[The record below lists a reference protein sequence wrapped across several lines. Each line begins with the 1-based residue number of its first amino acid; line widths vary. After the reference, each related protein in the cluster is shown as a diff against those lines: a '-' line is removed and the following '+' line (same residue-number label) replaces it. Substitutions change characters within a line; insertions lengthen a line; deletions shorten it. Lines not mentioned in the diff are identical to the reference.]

1 MLLYTLV
8 SHFSYKF
15 VYHRSQML
23 NSNGR
28 IFFFVSLLFAFSQ
41 ATAGQ
46 AVSLYDVEV
55 LVTDES
61 ADTRWRVF
69 KEGLDEVFVR
79 ISGDSIVMD
88 KLKRPPAS
96 RYVKQYSYDPVEN
109 PESKEA
115 GELLSH
121 RIKIQYNGSAMEQ
134 YLRDNG
140 YPVWGQHR
148 TEVVI
153 WMAIRDGRNEYVLK
167 DTDNSL
173 LKTSAQQALHR
184 RGVPDRWPLFDYKDR
199 KILKI
204 ADIRG
209 GFKDPVAKAS
219 KRYSRGPAL
228 TGSLIW
234 NGSKWQSSW
243 SLLMESG
250 NRHWSIEDANYNVL
264 INKAVDQAADA
275 MGIVFA
281 IHGLSDNQK
290 LARIQLDIQE
300 VKSIDAYRKLENY
313 LRDLSA
319 VEMAIPLEVDG
330 QSAIFEIT
338 LRSSEGD
345 FLNLVKNDAELVEVK
360 PVVKDVP
367 PVSEQDTAMLPD
379 TEPGAVAGV
388 DTGAE
393 NTPESRSDNQSDK
406 IKPIPVYYYKYLN

>member
-1 MLLYTLV
+1 
-8 SHFSYKF
+8 
-15 VYHRSQML
+15 ML
-23 NSNGR
+23 NSNGK
-28 IFFFVSLLFAFSQ
+28 ILFFVSLLLACSQ
-41 ATAGQ
+41 VLAGQ
-46 AVSLYDVEV
+46 VVSLYDVELPV
-55 LVTDES
+55 VDES

-69 KEGLDEVFVR
+69 NEGLDEVFVR

-109 PESKEA
+109 PASNKD

-121 RIKIQYNGSAMEQ
+121 RIKIQYNGSAMET
-134 YLRDNG
+134 YLRENG
-140 YPVWGQHR
+140 YPVWGEHR
-148 TEVVI
+148 AEIVV
-153 WMAIRDGRNEYVLK
+153 WMAIRDGRSEYVLK

-184 RGVPDRWPLFDYKDR
+184 RGIPGRWPLFDNKDK
-199 KILKI
+199 KILKV

-234 NGSKWQSSW
+234 SGSKWQSSW
-243 SLLMESG
+243 SLLMENG
-250 NRHWSIEDANYNVL
+250 NRHWSIEGADYNVL

-281 IHGLSDNQK
+281 IHGVGDNQK
-290 LARIQLDIQE
+290 LARIHLDIQE
-300 VKSIDAYRKLENY
+300 VKSIDAYRRLESY

-319 VEMAIPLEVDG
+319 VEMVKPLKVDG
-330 QSAIFEIT
+330 QSAMFEIT

-360 PVVKDVP
+360 PVRNQEDTQPAVPDVT
-367 PVSEQDTAMLPD
+367 PVDGQDPGLLPGTTTGVLVGSD
-379 TEPGAVAGV
+379 AEAEP
-388 DTGAE
+388 E
-393 NTPESRSDNQSDK
+393 NTAETQLDKQSQ
-406 IKPIPVYYYKYLN
+406 PIPVFYYKYLN

>member
-1 MLLYTLV
+1 
-8 SHFSYKF
+8 
-15 VYHRSQML
+15 ML
-23 NSNGR
+23 NSNGK

-41 ATAGQ
+41 AHAGQ

-55 LVTDES
+55 LVADES

-109 PESKEA
+109 PDSKKD

-121 RIKIQYNGSAMEQ
+121 RIKIQYNGSAMEE
-134 YLRDNG
+134 YLRENG
-140 YPVWGQHR
+140 YPVWGEHR
-148 TEVVI
+148 AEVVI

-209 GFKDPVAKAS
+209 GFKDPVVKAS

-250 NRHWSIEDANYNVL
+250 NRHWSIEDADYNVL

-300 VKSIDAYRKLENY
+300 VRSIDAYRKLENY
-313 LRDLSA
+313 LQDLSA
-319 VEMAIPLEVDG
+319 VEVAKPLKVDG

-367 PVSEQDTAMLPD
+367 PVSEQGPAMLPG
-379 TEPGAVAGV
+379 TEPGAVSGV

-393 NTPESRSDNQSDK
+393 NTAESPSDNLSDK

>member
-1 MLLYTLV
+1 
-8 SHFSYKF
+8 
-15 VYHRSQML
+15 
-23 NSNGR
+23 
-28 IFFFVSLLFAFSQ
+28 
-41 ATAGQ
+41 
-46 AVSLYDVEV
+46 
-55 LVTDES
+55 
-61 ADTRWRVF
+61 
-69 KEGLDEVFVR
+69 
-79 ISGDSIVMD
+79 MD

-96 RYVKQYSYDPVEN
+96 RYVKQYSYDPVEK
-109 PESKEA
+109 PESNED
-115 GELLSH
+115 GQLLSH
-121 RIKIQYNGSAMEQ
+121 RIKIQYNGSAMEE
-134 YLRDNG
+134 YLRENG
-140 YPVWGQHR
+140 YPVWGEHR
-148 TEVVI
+148 SEVVI

-173 LKTSAQQALHR
+173 LKASAQQAMHR

-199 KILKI
+199 KILKV

-209 GFKDPVAKAS
+209 GFKDPVVKAS

-250 NRHWSIEDANYNVL
+250 NRHWSIEDADYNVL
-264 INKAVDQAADA
+264 INKAIDQTADA

-281 IHGLSDNQK
+281 IHGVADNQN
-290 LARIQLDIQE
+290 LARVQLDIQD

-319 VEMAIPLEVDG
+319 VEMARPLKVDG

-360 PVVKDVP
+360 PVVKDAP
-367 PVSEQDTAMLPD
+367 PAGGLDPTMLPD
-379 TEPGAVAGV
+379 TKPGVLAGV
-388 DTGAE
+388 NTAAE
-393 NTPESRSDNQSDK
+393 STLESQSDK

>member
-1 MLLYTLV
+1 
-8 SHFSYKF
+8 
-15 VYHRSQML
+15 ML
-23 NSNGR
+23 NSNGK
-28 IFFFVSLLFAFSQ
+28 ILFFVSLLLACSQ
-41 ATAGQ
+41 VLAGQ
-46 AVSLYDVEV
+46 VVSLYDVELPV
-55 LVTDES
+55 VDES

-69 KEGLDEVFVR
+69 NEGLDEVFVR

-109 PESKEA
+109 PASNKD

-121 RIKIQYNGSAMEQ
+121 RIKIQYNGSAMET
-134 YLRDNG
+134 YLRENG
-140 YPVWGQHR
+140 YPVWGEHR
-148 TEVVI
+148 AEIVV

-167 DTDNSL
+167 DTDKSA

-199 KILKI
+199 KILKV

-234 NGSKWQSSW
+234 TGSKWQSSW
-243 SLLMESG
+243 SLLMENG
-250 NRHWSIEDANYNVL
+250 NRHWSIEDADYNVL

-281 IHGLSDNQK
+281 IHGISDNQN

-300 VKSIDAYRKLENY
+300 VKSIQAYRRLENY
-313 LRDLSA
+313 LRELSA
-319 VEMAIPLEVDG
+319 VEMAKPLKVDG
-330 QSAIFEIT
+330 QSAIFEVT

-360 PVVKDVP
+360 PVQNQEKIQPAVRDVTP
-367 PVSEQDTAMLPD
+367 GDGQDPNLLPA
-379 TEPGAVAGV
+379 TTAGV
-388 DTGAE
+388 LAGANGEAETASAAE
-393 NTPESRSDNQSDK
+393 NQLNKQSQ
-406 IKPIPVYYYKYLN
+406 PIPVYYYKYLN

>member
-1 MLLYTLV
+1 
-8 SHFSYKF
+8 
-15 VYHRSQML
+15 ML
-23 NSNGR
+23 NSNGK
-28 IFFFVSLLFAFSQ
+28 IIIFVSLLFAFGQ
-41 ATAGQ
+41 APAGQ

-55 LVTDES
+55 LVADES

-69 KEGLDEVFVR
+69 NEGLDEVFVR

-96 RYVKQYSYDPVEN
+96 RYVKQYSYDPVEK
-109 PESKEA
+109 PESNED
-115 GELLSH
+115 GQLLSH
-121 RIKIQYNGSAMEQ
+121 RIKIQYNGSAMEE
-134 YLRDNG
+134 YLRENG
-140 YPVWGQHR
+140 YPVWGEHR
-148 TEVVI
+148 SEVVI

-173 LKTSAQQALHR
+173 LKASAQQAMHR

-199 KILKI
+199 KILKV

-209 GFKDPVAKAS
+209 GFKDPVVKAS

-243 SLLMESG
+243 SLLMENG
-250 NRHWSIEDANYNVL
+250 NRHWSIEDADYNVL
-264 INKAVDQAADA
+264 INKAIDQTADA

-281 IHGLSDNQK
+281 IHGVADNQN
-290 LARIQLDIQE
+290 LARVQLDIQD

-319 VEMAIPLEVDG
+319 VEMAKPLKVDG

-367 PVSEQDTAMLPD
+367 PAGGQDPTMLPD
-379 TEPGAVAGV
+379 TKPGVLAGV
-388 DTGAE
+388 NTAAE
-393 NTPESRSDNQSDK
+393 STLESQSDK

>member
-1 MLLYTLV
+1 
-8 SHFSYKF
+8 
-15 VYHRSQML
+15 ML
-23 NSNGR
+23 NSNGK

-41 ATAGQ
+41 AHAGQ

-55 LVTDES
+55 LVADES

-109 PESKEA
+109 PDSKKD

-121 RIKIQYNGSAMEQ
+121 RIKIQYNGSAMEE
-134 YLRDNG
+134 YLRENG
-140 YPVWGQHR
+140 YPVWGEHR

-153 WMAIRDGRNEYVLK
+153 WMAIRDGRSEYVLK

-209 GFKDPVAKAS
+209 GFKDPVVKAS

-250 NRHWSIEDANYNVL
+250 NRHWSIEDADYNVL

-300 VKSIDAYRKLENY
+300 VRSIDAYRKLENY
-313 LRDLSA
+313 LQDLSA
-319 VEMAIPLEVDG
+319 VEVAKPLKVDG

-360 PVVKDVP
+360 PVVKDVS
-367 PVSEQDTAMLPD
+367 PVSEQGPAMLPG
-379 TEPGAVAGV
+379 TETGAVSGV
-388 DTGAE
+388 DTGAQ
-393 NTPESRSDNQSDK
+393 NTAESPSDNLSDK

>member
-1 MLLYTLV
+1 
-8 SHFSYKF
+8 
-15 VYHRSQML
+15 ML
-23 NSNGR
+23 NSNGK
-28 IFFFVSLLFAFSQ
+28 IIIFVSLLFAFGQ
-41 ATAGQ
+41 APAGQ

-55 LVTDES
+55 LVADES

-69 KEGLDEVFVR
+69 NEGLDEVFVR

-96 RYVKQYSYDPVEN
+96 RYVKQYSYDPVEK
-109 PESKEA
+109 PESNED
-115 GELLSH
+115 GQLLSH
-121 RIKIQYNGSAMEQ
+121 RIKIQYNGSAMEE
-134 YLRDNG
+134 YLRENG
-140 YPVWGQHR
+140 YPVWGEHR
-148 TEVVI
+148 SEVVI

-173 LKTSAQQALHR
+173 LKASAQQAMHR

-199 KILKI
+199 KILKV

-209 GFKDPVAKAS
+209 GFKDPVVKAS

-243 SLLMESG
+243 SLLMENG
-250 NRHWSIEDANYNVL
+250 NRHWSIEDADYNVL
-264 INKAVDQAADA
+264 INKAIDQTADA

-281 IHGLSDNQK
+281 IHGVADNQN
-290 LARIQLDIQE
+290 LARVQLDIQD

-319 VEMAIPLEVDG
+319 VEMAKPLKVDG

-360 PVVKDVP
+360 PVVKDAP
-367 PVSEQDTAMLPD
+367 PAGGLAPTMLPD
-379 TEPGAVAGV
+379 TKPGVLAGV
-388 DTGAE
+388 DAAAE
-393 NTPESRSDNQSDK
+393 STPESQSDK

>member
-1 MLLYTLV
+1 
-8 SHFSYKF
+8 
-15 VYHRSQML
+15 ML
-23 NSNGR
+23 NSNGK

-41 ATAGQ
+41 APAGQ

-55 LVTDES
+55 LVADES

-109 PESKEA
+109 PDSKKD

-121 RIKIQYNGSAMEQ
+121 RIKIQYNGSAMEE
-134 YLRDNG
+134 YLRENG
-140 YPVWGQHR
+140 YPVWGEHR
-148 TEVVI
+148 AEVVI

-209 GFKDPVAKAS
+209 GFKDPVVKAS

-250 NRHWSIEDANYNVL
+250 NRHWSIEDADYNVL

-300 VKSIDAYRKLENY
+300 VRSIDAYRKLENY
-313 LRDLSA
+313 LQDLSA
-319 VEMAIPLEVDG
+319 VEVAKPLKVDG

-367 PVSEQDTAMLPD
+367 PVSEQGPAMLPG
-379 TEPGAVAGV
+379 TEPGAVSGV

-393 NTPESRSDNQSDK
+393 NTAESPSDNLSDK

>member
-1 MLLYTLV
+1 
-8 SHFSYKF
+8 
-15 VYHRSQML
+15 ML
-23 NSNGR
+23 NSNGK

-41 ATAGQ
+41 VLAGQ
-46 AVSLYDVEV
+46 VVSLYDVDI
-55 LVTDES
+55 LVVDES

-69 KEGLDEVFVR
+69 NEGLDEVFVR

-109 PESKEA
+109 PESNKD
-115 GELLSH
+115 GKLLSH
-121 RIKIQYNGSAMEQ
+121 RIKIQYNGSAMEA
-134 YLRDNG
+134 YLRENG
-140 YPVWGQHR
+140 YPVWGEHR
-148 TEVVI
+148 AEVVV

-167 DTDNSL
+167 DTDKSA

-199 KILKI
+199 KILKV

-234 NGSKWQSSW
+234 SGSKWQSSW
-243 SLLMESG
+243 SLLMENG
-250 NRHWSIEDANYNVL
+250 NRHWSIEDADYNVL

-281 IHGLSDNQK
+281 IHGISDNQN

-300 VKSIDAYRKLENY
+300 VKSIQAYRRLENY
-313 LRDLSA
+313 LRELSA
-319 VEMAIPLEVDG
+319 VEMAKPLKVDG
-330 QSAIFEIT
+330 QSAIFEVT

-360 PVVKDVP
+360 PVQNQEKTQPAVRDVTP
-367 PVSEQDTAMLPD
+367 DDGQDPNLLPSTTTGVLAGANGE
-379 TEPGAVAGV
+379 TETESAP
-388 DTGAE
+388 E
-393 NTPESRSDNQSDK
+393 NQIDKQSQ
-406 IKPIPVYYYKYLN
+406 PIPVYYYKYLN

>member
-319 VEMAIPLEVDG
+319 VDMAIPLEVDG

-379 TEPGAVAGV
+379 TEPGSVAGV

-393 NTPESRSDNQSDK
+393 NTPESPSDNQSDK

>member
-1 MLLYTLV
+1 
-8 SHFSYKF
+8 
-15 VYHRSQML
+15 ML
-23 NSNGR
+23 NSNGK

-41 ATAGQ
+41 APAGQ

-55 LVTDES
+55 LVADES

-109 PESKEA
+109 PDRKKD

-121 RIKIQYNGSAMEQ
+121 RIKIQYNGSAMEE
-134 YLRDNG
+134 YLRENG
-140 YPVWGQHR
+140 YPVWGEHR
-148 TEVVI
+148 AEVVI

-209 GFKDPVAKAS
+209 GFKDPVVKAS

-234 NGSKWQSSW
+234 NGGKWQSSW
-243 SLLMESG
+243 SLLMENG
-250 NRHWSIEDANYNVL
+250 NRHWSIEDADYNVL

-300 VKSIDAYRKLENY
+300 VRSIDAYRKLENY
-313 LRDLSA
+313 LQDLSA
-319 VEMAIPLEVDG
+319 VEVAKPLKVDG

-367 PVSEQDTAMLPD
+367 PVSEQGPAMLPG
-379 TEPGAVAGV
+379 TEPGAVSGI

-393 NTPESRSDNQSDK
+393 NTAESPSDNLSDK